1 MGTRGPDDS
10 RANRGALAGAG
21 TFPGNA
27 SVNDS
32 RPGSRCGRCGADRI
46 WGVGHVGREML
57 IPYST
62 ITVIIT

>member
-10 RANRGALAGAG
+10 RANRGAVAGAG

-32 RPGSRCGRCGADRI
+32 RPGSRSGADGI
-46 WGVGHVGREML
+46 WGVGHLGREML
-57 IPYST
+57 IPH
-62 ITVIIT
+62 